1 MKTVIKIILVCI
13 LFFLHVSNIPGGY
26 LVFSES
32 MRIRAERFCF
42 YNQIKDEPFSE
53 QLLRKVIAFEQIKY
67 PEIVI
72 LQAQLETGFYTSDI
86 FLNGH
91 NCFGMKHP
99 KYRST
104 VATGTYQGH
113 AQYNNWIDSVIDYK
127 IWQLWY
133 LSRGYRIN
141 GNDDK
146 ELYLV
151 FLDCIKYA
159 EDPHYIPKLVNLLQR
174 EIT

>member
-1 MKTVIKIILVCI
+1 MKTIIKIILTCI
-13 LFFLHVSNIPGGY
+13 LFFLYSINVPGGY
-26 LVFSES
+26 HTITKEMLFNAQK
-32 MRIRAERFCF
+32 ICF

-53 QLLRKVIAFEQIKY
+53 ALLKKVIWYEKIQY

-72 LQAQLETGFYTSDI
+72 LQCRLETGFYTSDI

-99 KYRST
+99 KYRQT
-104 VATGTYQGH
+104 VAVGTYQGH

-127 IWQLWY
+127 IWQEWY
-133 LSRGYRIN
+133 LALGFRIN
-141 GNDDK
+141 GNEDK

-159 EDPHYIPKLVNLLQR
+159 EDPHYIPKLVILLQR
-174 EIT
+174 DLT